1 MPAHEWM
8 QARGQTQ
15 ELFKGLL
22 LHNTMPIMYGN
33 IICCSINY
41 YSISGILLC
50 IQLQVGSNI
59 CTARL
64 STKNATQVYVWTN
77 AWKCTGGSLL

>member
-8 QARGQTQ
+8 QARGQNHNTGASDQ
-15 ELFKGLL
+15 GSTPAQHYAYHLWDYYLL
-22 LHNTMPIMYGN
+22 LHN
-33 IICCSINY
+33 Y
-41 YSISGILLC
+41 YSVSVRLC

-64 STKNATQVYVWTN
+64 STKNATQMHVWTN
-77 AWKCTGGSLL
+77 A